1 MYRFYFTEHMIP
13 GQLFLD
19 HTNLFSPNDYQKN
32 DKIIY
37 KYFRD
42 KNVKKNLTLEFRLK
56 KIDEVL
62 VTNYLLKDIE
72 DIDLIS
78 EKHKT
83 CVGI

>member
-1 MYRFYFTEHMIP
+1 MTIKR
-13 GQLFLD
+13 
-19 HTNLFSPNDYQKN
+19 N